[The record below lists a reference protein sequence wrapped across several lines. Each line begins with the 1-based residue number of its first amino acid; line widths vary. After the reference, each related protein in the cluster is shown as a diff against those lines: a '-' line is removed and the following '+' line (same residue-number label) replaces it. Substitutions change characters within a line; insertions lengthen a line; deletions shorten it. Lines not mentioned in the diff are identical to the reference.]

1 MFGWNSEDTRAS
13 GADRTEPEI
22 DELTLL
28 ARTEQAHQRT
38 VVGPGTLLTGDLDA
52 KGDLIV
58 LGAVDGQIK
67 CEGTVHI
74 GEGGN
79 VHGEVLAM
87 AIEVAGKLDGAV
99 ESASMVVLPDG
110 FVSGAVA
117 TDSLVIRDGGAF
129 EGDSR
134 RRRPDNV
141 TQLSRSSR
149 RDGA

>member
-1 MFGWNSEDTRAS
+1 
-13 GADRTEPEI
+13 
-22 DELTLL
+22 
-28 ARTEQAHQRT
+28 
-38 VVGPGTLLTGDLDA
+38 
-52 KGDLIV
+52 
-58 LGAVDGQIK
+58 
-67 CEGTVHI
+67 
-74 GEGGN
+74 
-79 VHGEVLAM
+79 
-87 AIEVAGKLDGAV
+87 
-99 ESASMVVLPDG
+99 MVVLPDG